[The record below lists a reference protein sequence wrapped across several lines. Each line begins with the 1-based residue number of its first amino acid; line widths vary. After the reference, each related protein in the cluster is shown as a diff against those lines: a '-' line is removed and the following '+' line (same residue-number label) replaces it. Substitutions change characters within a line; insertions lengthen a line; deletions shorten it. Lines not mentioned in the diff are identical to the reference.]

1 MRLFHHKFKEEEGMI
16 RKAVLP
22 VAGLGTR
29 FLPATKAIPKE
40 MLTVVDRP
48 TIQYIVEEAV
58 SSGIKQIILVTAA
71 GKSAIENHFDY
82 SYELESY
89 LEQKGKHDLL
99 EEVRR
104 VTSLIEDI
112 ISVRQKKPLGLGHA
126 VYVTRHVVGQEPFAV
141 LLGDD
146 LVDAEVPCLKQ
157 MIEIYERFRG
167 PVIAVQR
174 VPKEEVYRYGIVD
187 GESVGEGV
195 IRVREMKEKPKP
207 EEVQSNLAIIGR
219 YILIPEIYDY
229 LAKTKPGVGGE
240 IQLTDALAALK
251 EDHPVYAYEFKG
263 TRYDAGD
270 KFGFMQ
276 AVITFALKHPEIGE
290 RVKKYLQ
297 EKLKELDQ

>member
-1 MRLFHHKFKEEEGMI
+1 MSHSV

-58 SSGIKQIILVTAA
+58 NSGVKQVILVTSS

-89 LEQKGKHDLL
+89 LEAKGKHKLL

-104 VTSLIEDI
+104 VTNLIEDI

-126 VYVTRHVVGQEPFAV
+126 IYVTRHVVGREPFAV

-146 LVDAEVPCLKQ
+146 LVDSEIPCLKQ
-157 MIEIYERFRG
+157 MIEIFGEFKG

-174 VPKEEVYRYGIVD
+174 VPKEEIFRYGIVA
-187 GESVGEGV
+187 GEKVGDRI
-195 IRVREMKEKPKP
+195 IRVREMKEKPEP
-207 EEVQSNLAIIGR
+207 GEIDSDLAIIGR

-229 LAKTKPGVGGE
+229 LARTKPGVGGE
-240 IQLTDALAALK
+240 IQLTDALSALK
-251 EDHPVYAYEFKG
+251 DDYPVYAYEFEG

-290 RVKKYLQ
+290 KVKQ
-297 EKLKELDQ
+297 FLKEKINNL

>member
-1 MRLFHHKFKEEEGMI
+1 MI
-16 RKAVLP
+16 QKAVLP

-58 SSGIKQIILVTAA
+58 NSGVSQVVLVTAA

-82 SYELESY
+82 SYELEAY
-89 LEQKGKHDLL
+89 LREKGKLDLL
-99 EEVRR
+99 KEVQR

-126 VYVTRHVVGQEPFAV
+126 VYVTRHVVGREPFAV

-157 MIEIYERFRG
+157 MIEVFERFKG
-167 PVIAVQR
+167 PVLAVQR
-174 VPKEEVYRYGIVD
+174 VPKEEVSRYGIVA
-187 GESVGEGV
+187 GEKVGEGI

-207 EEVQSNLAIIGR
+207 GEIDSNLAIIGR

-229 LAKTKPGVGGE
+229 LARTEPGVGGE

-251 EDHPVYAYEFKG
+251 EDHPLYAYEFEG

-270 KFGFMQ
+270 KLGFMQ
-276 AVITFALKHPEIGE
+276 AVVTFALKHPEIGA
-290 RVKKYLQ
+290 RFKQY
-297 EKLKELDQ
+297 LKEKMKDL

>member
-1 MRLFHHKFKEEEGMI
+1 MI

-58 SSGIKQIILVTAA
+58 NSGVKQVILVTAA

-82 SYELESY
+82 SYELEAY
-89 LEQKGKHDLL
+89 LEEKGKYDLL

-104 VTSLIEDI
+104 VTNLIEDI

-157 MIEIYERFRG
+157 MIEVFERFKG

-174 VPKEEVYRYGIVD
+174 VPKEEVSRYGIVD
-187 GESVGEGV
+187 GEQVGEGV
-195 IRVREMKEKPKP
+195 FRVREMKEKPKP
-207 EEVQSNLAIIGR
+207 EEVESNLAIIGR

-229 LAKTKPGVGGE
+229 LARTKPGVGGE

-276 AVITFALKHPEIGE
+276 AVVTFGLKHPEIGE
-290 RVKKYLQ
+290 KFRRYLK
-297 EKLKELDQ
+297 EKLATL

>member
-1 MRLFHHKFKEEEGMI
+1 MSHSTI

-58 SSGIKQIILVTAA
+58 NSGVKQVILVTSS

-89 LEQKGKHDLL
+89 LEAKGKLKLL

-104 VTSLIEDI
+104 VTNLIEDI

-126 VYVTRHVVGQEPFAV
+126 IYVTRHVVGREPFAV

-146 LVDAEVPCLKQ
+146 LVDSEIPCLKQ
-157 MIEIYERFRG
+157 MIEIFGEFKG

-174 VPKEEVYRYGIVD
+174 VPKEEIFRYGIVA
-187 GESVGEGV
+187 GEKVGDRI
-195 IRVREMKEKPKP
+195 IRVREMKEKPEP
-207 EEVQSNLAIIGR
+207 GEIDSDLAIIGR

-229 LAKTKPGVGGE
+229 LARTKPGVGGE
-240 IQLTDALAALK
+240 IQLTDALSALK
-251 EDHPVYAYEFKG
+251 DDYPVYAYEFEG

-290 RVKKYLQ
+290 KVKQ
-297 EKLKELDQ
+297 FLKEKINNL

>member
-1 MRLFHHKFKEEEGMI
+1 MI
-16 RKAVLP
+16 KKAVLP

-58 SSGIKQIILVTAA
+58 NSGVSQVVLVTAA

-82 SYELESY
+82 SYELEAY
-89 LEQKGKHDLL
+89 LREKGKLDLL
-99 EEVRR
+99 KEVQR

-126 VYVTRHVVGQEPFAV
+126 VYVTRHVVGREPFAV

-157 MIEIYERFRG
+157 MIEVFERFKG
-167 PVIAVQR
+167 PVLAVQR
-174 VPKEEVYRYGIVD
+174 VPKEEVSRYGIVA
-187 GESVGEGV
+187 GEKVGEGI

-207 EEVQSNLAIIGR
+207 GEIDSNLAIIGR

-229 LAKTKPGVGGE
+229 LARTEPGVGGE

-251 EDHPVYAYEFKG
+251 EDHPLYAYEFEG

-270 KFGFMQ
+270 KLGFMQ
-276 AVITFALKHPEIGE
+276 AVVTFALKHPEIGA
-290 RVKKYLQ
+290 RFKQY
-297 EKLKELDQ
+297 LKEKMKDL

>member
-1 MRLFHHKFKEEEGMI
+1 MREGVSMI

-58 SSGIKQIILVTAA
+58 NSGVKQVILVTAA

-82 SYELESY
+82 SYELEAY
-89 LEQKGKHDLL
+89 LEEKGKYDLL

-104 VTSLIEDI
+104 VTNLIEDI

-157 MIEIYERFRG
+157 MIEVFERFKG

-174 VPKEEVYRYGIVD
+174 VPKEEVSRYGIVD
-187 GESVGEGV
+187 GEQVGEGV
-195 IRVREMKEKPKP
+195 FRVREMKEKPKP
-207 EEVQSNLAIIGR
+207 EEVESNLAIIGR

-229 LAKTKPGVGGE
+229 LARTKPGVGGE

-276 AVITFALKHPEIGE
+276 AVVTFGLKHPEIGE
-290 RVKKYLQ
+290 KFRRYLK
-297 EKLKELDQ
+297 EKLATL

>member
-1 MRLFHHKFKEEEGMI
+1 MAESQTEEGDMQI

-58 SSGIKQIILVTAA
+58 NSGVSQIILVTAA
-71 GKSAIENHFDY
+71 GKEAIANHFDY
-82 SYELESY
+82 SYELEAY
-89 LEQKGKHDLL
+89 LEAKGKKDLL
-99 EEVRR
+99 EEVKR
-104 VTSLIEDI
+104 VTELIEDI
-112 ISVRQKKPLGLGHA
+112 VTVRQKKPLGLGHA
-126 VYVTRHVVGQEPFAV
+126 IFVTRHVVGNEPFAV

-157 MIEIYERFRG
+157 MIEVFEEFKG
-167 PVIAVQR
+167 PVLAVQK
-174 VPKEEVYRYGIVD
+174 VPKEEVSRYGII
-187 GESVGEGV
+187 VGEKV
-195 IRVREMKEKPKP
+195 ADRVYRVRDMKEKPKP
-207 EEVQSNLAIIGR
+207 EEVDSDLAIIGR
-219 YILIPEIYDY
+219 YILIPEIFDY

-251 EDHPVYAYEFKG
+251 DDHPVYAYEFEG

-276 AVITFALKHPEIGE
+276 AVVTFALKHPELGQ
-290 RVKKYLQ
+290 RFKDY
-297 EKLKELDQ
+297 LKEKVKEL

>member
-1 MRLFHHKFKEEEGMI
+1 MYHV

-58 SSGIKQIILVTAA
+58 ASGVRQVVLVTAA
-71 GKSAIENHFDY
+71 GKEAIANHFDY
-82 SYELESY
+82 SYELEAY
-89 LEQKGKHDLL
+89 LQAKGKRDLL
-99 EEVRR
+99 EEVQR

-112 ISVRQKKPLGLGHA
+112 VTVRQKKPLGLGHA
-126 VYVTRHVVGQEPFAV
+126 VYVTRHVVGREPFAV

-146 LVDAEVPCLKQ
+146 LVDAEPPCLKQ
-157 MIEIYERFRG
+157 MLQVFSEFKG
-167 PVIAVQR
+167 PVLAVQR
-174 VPKEEVYRYGIVD
+174 VPKEEVHRYGIV
-187 GESVGEGV
+187 VGEKVGDRV
-195 IRVREMKEKPKP
+195 YRVRDLREKPRP
-207 EEVQSNLAIIGR
+207 EEVDSDLAIIGR

-229 LAKTKPGVGGE
+229 LAQTKPGVGGE

-251 EDHPVYAYEFKG
+251 DDHPVYAYEFEG

-276 AVITFALKHPEIGE
+276 AVITFALKHPELGP
-290 RVKKYLQ
+290 RFRQY
-297 EKLKELDQ
+297 LKELSQKLS

>member
-1 MRLFHHKFKEEEGMI
+1 MGIIK
-16 RKAVLP
+16 KAVLP

-58 SSGIKQIILVTAA
+58 NSGVKQVILVTAA

-89 LEQKGKHDLL
+89 LEAKGKYDLL

-104 VTSLIEDI
+104 VTNLIEDI

-126 VYVTRHVVGQEPFAV
+126 VYVTRHVVGREPFAV

-146 LVDAEVPCLKQ
+146 LVDSEVPCLKQ
-157 MIEIYERFRG
+157 MIQVFEEFKG

-174 VPKEEVYRYGIVD
+174 VPREEVSRYGIVA
-187 GESVGEGV
+187 GEKVGERV
-195 IRVREMKEKPKP
+195 YRVREMKEKPKP
-207 EEVQSNLAIIGR
+207 EEVESDLAIIGR

-229 LAKTKPGVGGE
+229 LARTKPGVGGE

-251 EDHPVYAYEFKG
+251 DDHPVYAYEFEG

-290 RVKKYLQ
+290 KVKRYLK
-297 EKLKELDQ
+297 EKLKDL

>member
-1 MRLFHHKFKEEEGMI
+1 MI
-16 RKAVLP
+16 KKAVLP

-58 SSGIKQIILVTAA
+58 NSGVSQVILVTAA

-82 SYELESY
+82 SYELEAY
-89 LEQKGKHDLL
+89 LAEKGKYDLL
-99 EEVRR
+99 QEVQR

-157 MIEIYERFRG
+157 MIEVFERFKG
-167 PVIAVQR
+167 PVLAVQR
-174 VPKEEVYRYGIVD
+174 VPKEEVSRYGIVA
-187 GESVGEGV
+187 GEKVGEGI
-195 IRVREMKEKPKP
+195 IRVREMKEKPRP
-207 EEVQSNLAIIGR
+207 GEVDSNLAIIGR
-219 YILIPEIYDY
+219 YILIPEIYTY
-229 LAKTKPGVGGE
+229 LAHTKPGVGGE

-251 EDHPVYAYEFKG
+251 EEHPVYAYEFKG
-263 TRYDAGD
+263 KRYDAGD

-276 AVITFALKHPEIGE
+276 AVVTFALKHPEIGA
-290 RVKKYLQ
+290 RFKKYL
-297 EKLKELDQ
+297 KDKMAEL

>member
-1 MRLFHHKFKEEEGMI
+1 MSQSIK
-16 RKAVLP
+16 KAVLP

-58 SSGIKQIILVTAA
+58 TSGVKQVILVTAA

-89 LEQKGKHDLL
+89 LDAKGKYDLL

-104 VTSLIEDI
+104 VTNLIEDI
-112 ISVRQKKPLGLGHA
+112 VSVRQKKPLGLGHA
-126 VYVTRHVVGQEPFAV
+126 IYVTRHVVGREPFAV

-146 LVDAEVPCLKQ
+146 LVDAEPPCLKQ
-157 MIEIYERFRG
+157 MLEVFERFKG

-174 VPKEEVYRYGIVD
+174 VPKEDVSRYGIVAGEKVGD
-187 GESVGEGV
+187 GI
-195 IRVREMKEKPKP
+195 IRVREMKEKPAP
-207 EEVQSNLAIIGR
+207 DEIDSDLAIIGR
-219 YILIPEIYDY
+219 YILIPEIFDY
-229 LAKTKPGVGGE
+229 LAKTEPGVGGE
-240 IQLTDALAALK
+240 IQLTDALSALK
-251 EDHPVYAYEFKG
+251 DDYPVYAYEFKG

-276 AVITFALKHPEIGE
+276 AVITFALKHPQLGE
-290 RVKKYLQ
+290 KVKNYLK
-297 EKLKELDQ
+297 EKLKELE

>member
-1 MRLFHHKFKEEEGMI
+1 MI

-58 SSGIKQIILVTAA
+58 NSGVRQVILVTAA

-82 SYELESY
+82 SYELEAY
-89 LEQKGKHDLL
+89 LEEKGKHDLL

-104 VTSLIEDI
+104 VTNLIEDI

-126 VYVTRHVVGQEPFAV
+126 VYVTRHVVGREPFAV

-157 MIEIYERFRG
+157 MIEVFERFKG

-174 VPKEEVYRYGIVD
+174 VPKEEVHRYGIID
-187 GESVGEGV
+187 GEEVAEGV
-195 IRVREMKEKPKP
+195 FRVRQMKEKPKP
-207 EEVQSNLAIIGR
+207 EEVESNLAIIGR

-276 AVITFALKHPEIGE
+276 AVVTFGLKHPEIGE
-290 RVKKYLQ
+290 KFRRY
-297 EKLKELDQ
+297 LKEKIASL